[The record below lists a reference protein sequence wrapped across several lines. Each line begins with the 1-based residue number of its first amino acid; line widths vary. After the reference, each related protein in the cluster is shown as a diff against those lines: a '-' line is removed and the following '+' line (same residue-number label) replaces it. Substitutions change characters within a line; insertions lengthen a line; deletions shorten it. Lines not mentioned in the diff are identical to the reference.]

1 VAGDRVIVP
10 VQNVFDPLA
19 KMGHIDLR
27 FCSDFFSISFDN
39 LSYDKF
45 FNVVY

>member
-1 VAGDRVIVP
+1 VAGDCVIVP

-27 FCSDFFSISFDN
+27 FLSDFFCIKVDD

-45 FNVVY
+45 FSVVY